1 MTLSLTEALHQACA
15 VVGIEPPNAASP
27 PAIGCARIPRA
38 RTAGTTPPS

>member
-15 VVGIEPPNAASP
+15 VVGIEPNAASP